1 MRHSKIKPSSNP
13 LPPRP
18 NRRGI
23 NQRALQ
29 EVSLHYFLEV
39 VNVGSITEAAS
50 RLDVAPSAVSRQIAR
65 LERELDTLL
74 FERRARGMALNSA
87 GELLA
92 THARRAWL
100 DIERVSDEI
109 LALRGLRMG
118 QVRVAATEGFAYEF
132 LPALIAQF
140 QSLRPG
146 IEFSLQQTHQTD
158 VVRLVRE
165 GEVDIGVTVSLASE
179 RGIAVQLRH
188 PSPVLAVMAP
198 NHPLATRRHVT
209 LTQVLAYPLA
219 LPAPD
224 ATLRLLL
231 DISCGRQGLTYQSV
245 FTSDHLY
252 PLVNFAASTLAITFC
267 GETALHQHLHTGLV
281 TAKPLLDREMN
292 ERHFEVQ
299 TLAGRQL
306 PDAARAFIEHIR
318 SSTHREI

>member
-1 MRHSKIKPSSNP
+1 MTTSRRSPPSP
-13 LPPRP
+13 KRQTRP
-18 NRRGI
+18 SRRTV
-23 NQRALQ
+23 NHRALQ

-39 VNVGSITEAAS
+39 VNAGSITEAAS
-50 RLDVAPSAVSRQIAR
+50 RLNVAPSAVSRQIAR

-74 FERRARGMALNSA
+74 FERRARGMTLNSA

-100 DIERVSDEI
+100 DIERVGDEI

-118 QVRVAATEGFAYEF
+118 QVRIAATEGFAHEF

-140 QSLRPG
+140 QSQRPG
-146 IEFSLQQTHQTD
+146 IEFFMRQARQTD
-158 VVRLVRE
+158 VVRLVRS
-165 GEVDIGVTVSLASE
+165 GEVDIGVTVCLTSE
-179 RGIAVQLRH
+179 RGIAVQLKH

-209 LTQVLAYPLA
+209 LAQALNFPLA
-219 LPAPD
+219 LPAPE

-231 DISCGRQGLTYQSV
+231 DISCSRQGLTYQPV

-252 PLVNFAASTLAITFC
+252 PLVNFAANTQAITFC

-318 SSTHREI
+318 ASVNHTM